1 MWQDEESICT
11 LLSQKNI
18 NVDIQD
24 DIGFAP
30 IHVASRVNC
39 ISILNRLI
47 DARAHLHPRTMQGW
61 TPLHVASM
69 SGSLEAVKRLL
80 ELDLDIYA
88 EDKEGRTPSDLA
100 DECGRSDVYWHFIKK
115 AGQEEKSTLT
125 LPLKS
130 GNRYNWEERLL
141 NWTRQGE
148 ERYINLV
155 KYNQPEPYDGH
166 FQDSKGYTTLHIAAD
181 MGNFNFVRVLVED
194 CRTFA
199 AALNW
204 QNQTPADLARANG
217 YGDIAEYLDNAVQQP
232 KTAKEAENLYLQL
245 LETIGKGDDVRRAA
259 NLLFQGAPLEP
270 TGQHSTNAL
279 ILAVTTN
286 RRRILTLLIAA
297 GAPITT
303 VFQEHNILQI
313 AWLSPNISTFIRM
326 IITRAIGYILEIE
339 LMMLDPCETEL
350 QEGIYALLKCI
361 RSNKPWTARW
371 PNTTQK
377 LDFIKQRS
385 CRNEPEIKE
394 NSESSYHLS
403 YLMRKA
409 VQFGA
414 KLTTAFL
421 QQAGG
426 ITFVNDANMEGSPFT
441 LAIKFKHWII
451 VNQMA
456 KSSACLYMPDVQG
469 QLPKDHLPPQRRRI
483 LENEI
488 CDKETRKIEH
498 EKDKARDNEV
508 KRQLQKIQE
517 LQGKLFRIYSRE
529 EGIDKHPFL
538 EEYRSIYLKAFH
550 LASYLGL
557 SQMVYL
563 LLTVL
568 HLDINYELEPLMGS
582 TALHQAAAYGH
593 DDLCALL
600 IKNGAS
606 LNQTDKFLHTPPHF
620 AAMFGHNV
628 AYNLLI
634 SLTENSEQNQTNNTP
649 HCVQAQFCHLL
660 HQYNITM
667 DIMCNDDEVY
677 ESNDPGE
684 AARKLLEKLTLKN
697 LVENSRMLCVDFSG
711 NEEAEIKLVITQ
723 ELENLMTS
731 VAYQNSTYKGSLEL
745 LGSAQDNTRLYAPDE
760 FDFNLCI
767 DMTKTVKV
775 EIIEFEETEAC
786 LKGHP
791 KDLIVTSDDP
801 QVKFILE
808 EQNWKNNFHDAV
820 VRSLEKHPFSDKR
833 LTLVPPGVTRTQVG
847 IGISLSWQ
855 GEKYPLLLIGVDIVP
870 VMKVDW
876 PESIH
881 KPFLSPKDASH
892 IYLSDIGEGMWRLSL
907 AYLESSVLQSLKL
920 EERTVYMT
928 CKTLLSSMKAE
939 PWMPKAVKNKYTWW
953 NARRWKI
960 PVPSGFALKNCFL
973 RQLEEK
979 KRNDIKWDANNLAKC
994 MLHVFELMAEKEVH
1008 KKTNKVTMVSKK
1020 IYPYFGGEFEKAKL
1034 GEGSL
1039 EILKFLEQYT

>member
-1 MWQDEESICT
+1 MMEAQSSKDTTEMLIKGVQEGNIDVVEKALCENPNLDVLVPCKDGINRTLMGLVAFLDHAHLVAPLAAVGISIEGRGSRFFTPLLHAAREKNSKVLKELVKAGADINARSSEADDRMEWGTVNNKSMQELYDIFCEEQRKWVAGKWDDSLSH
-11 LLSQKNI
+11 LLCPPFYAEKNI

-166 FQDSKGYTTLHIAAD
+166 FQDSKGYTTLHIAAE

-259 NLLFQGAPLEP
+259 DLLFQGAPLEP

-483 LENEI
+483 LEN
-488 CDKETRKIEH
+488 
-498 EKDKARDNEV
+498 
-508 KRQLQKIQE
+508 
-517 LQGKLFRIYSRE
+517 
-529 EGIDKHPFL
+529 
-538 EEYRSIYLKAFH
+538 
-550 LASYLGL
+550 
-557 SQMVYL
+557 
-563 LLTVL
+563 
-568 HLDINYELEPLMGS
+568 
-582 TALHQAAAYGH
+582 
-593 DDLCALL
+593 
-600 IKNGAS
+600 
-606 LNQTDKFLHTPPHF
+606 
-620 AAMFGHNV
+620 
-628 AYNLLI
+628 
-634 SLTENSEQNQTNNTP
+634 
-649 HCVQAQFCHLL
+649 
-660 HQYNITM
+660 
-667 DIMCNDDEVY
+667 
-677 ESNDPGE
+677 
-684 AARKLLEKLTLKN
+684 
-697 LVENSRMLCVDFSG
+697 
-711 NEEAEIKLVITQ
+711 
-723 ELENLMTS
+723 
-731 VAYQNSTYKGSLEL
+731 
-745 LGSAQDNTRLYAPDE
+745 
-760 FDFNLCI
+760 
-767 DMTKTVKV
+767 
-775 EIIEFEETEAC
+775 
-786 LKGHP
+786 
-791 KDLIVTSDDP
+791 
-801 QVKFILE
+801 
-808 EQNWKNNFHDAV
+808 
-820 VRSLEKHPFSDKR
+820 
-833 LTLVPPGVTRTQVG
+833 
-847 IGISLSWQ
+847 
-855 GEKYPLLLIGVDIVP
+855 
-870 VMKVDW
+870 
-876 PESIH
+876 
-881 KPFLSPKDASH
+881 
-892 IYLSDIGEGMWRLSL
+892 
-907 AYLESSVLQSLKL
+907 
-920 EERTVYMT
+920 
-928 CKTLLSSMKAE
+928 
-939 PWMPKAVKNKYTWW
+939 
-953 NARRWKI
+953 
-960 PVPSGFALKNCFL
+960 
-973 RQLEEK
+973 
-979 KRNDIKWDANNLAKC
+979 
-994 MLHVFELMAEKEVH
+994 
-1008 KKTNKVTMVSKK
+1008 
-1020 IYPYFGGEFEKAKL
+1020 
-1034 GEGSL
+1034 
-1039 EILKFLEQYT
+1039 